1 MADLV
6 IIGNVQSAEFQEAR
20 LIAEQLK
27 CKVEVRELFE
37 IEWADELEQYQLN
50 YPLLLQHHNF
60 EHPLLW
66 DRVRST
72 SFPTLTEFREWITA
86 NLKVAVPSFESAE
99 LVQIAADRFKSKMS
113 ATGHEFAFVEFN
125 VPHQGKHRVLIELYS
140 HITPLTCANFRALC
154 VGDHG
159 VGKTTGAKLHYQGCP
174 VHRIMPQGYFQT
186 GDIVSGKGD
195 QGDSIY
201 GATFADETFA
211 VQHNVRGIVGMA
223 SGLAHTN
230 ASQFYI
236 TLRALPYLDTRCVAF
251 GRVVSGLNAMN
262 SIASVPTRNQRPIE
276 PVVISAC
283 GIEFSTAK

>member
-1 MADLV
+1 L
-6 IIGNVQSAEFQEAR
+6 FQQQ
-20 LIAEQLK
+20 QLK

-37 IEWADELEQYQLN
+37 IEWADELEQYQLVLFYFNTLPTFIHIDVCLSLLQN

-186 GDIVSGKGD
+186 GGTLFFEIPLRFILFSSFAFHSDIVSGKGD

-262 SIASVPTRNQRPIE
+262 VR
-276 PVVISAC
+276 
-283 GIEFSTAK
+283 